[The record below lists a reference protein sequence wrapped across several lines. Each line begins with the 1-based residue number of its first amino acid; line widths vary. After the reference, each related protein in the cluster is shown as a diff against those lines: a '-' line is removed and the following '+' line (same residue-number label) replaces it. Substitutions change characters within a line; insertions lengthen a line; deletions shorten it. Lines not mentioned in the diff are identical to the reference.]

1 MVGPPQVE
9 SYLPYLPATP
19 RCLAGQCTDS
29 PLYNNDIDNVA
40 RTWGSLAAYAEE
52 RGRPRPQND
61 MWVAACC
68 IYYDLPTLNIKDF
81 RDFAEYE
88 GLTIIAE

>member
-1 MVGPPQVE
+1 ML
-9 SYLPYLPATP
+9 LPL
-19 RCLAGQCTDS
+19 L
-29 PLYNNDIDNVA
+29 
-40 RTWGSLAAYAEE
+40 
-52 RGRPRPQND
+52 D

-68 IYYDLPTLNIKDF
+68 IYYDLPLATLNIKDF